1 MYPIPGVSVLFAI
14 ISFVLVML
22 TIFAGNKPGFMEDYH
37 VLYFNTST
45 LGENLIPS
53 LKVRAPMPEPTA
65 PPSLLNRFH
74 AAPNEKRLDVGGAL
88 KGAGSGLGD
97 ITSVGGDIT
106 SEGGN
111 YATAATSLAKS
122 VATTA
127 ESVATSVAGEALDKL
142 SDIENDIANQLA
154 KKLGIKEFYSIH
166 LIDLCYGDFKP
177 NATDPDANFNVTNC
191 TTPFD
196 YGLLNISALLDH
208 ELKVGPFSLNLAD
221 LGLTT
226 DIQDKINDI
235 PKIIKVLVSMYII
248 AAVCIGLGLVASIG
262 AVLIMPNPSAQ
273 MIIIINLGLAGLAVL
288 FLLIG
293 NVLTTYGGK
302 EIVKVVTKDGEKFGL
317 SAEKGIKFL
326 AITWATFGLM
336 LLTVFYWGY
345 EFFAEKK
352 RGSEAINRAIGGF
365 SFGPKSEP
373 AWSETSSGLASR
385 ENSFPQQQHQG
396 GGFPP
401 THAPGGMPVSPMDE
415 VPLED
420 HNYGRGTHE
429 PQPVSPLEQGG
440 YGYPPPRF

>member
-14 ISFVLVML
+14 TSFVLVML

-37 VLYFNTST
+37 VLYFNTSA

-65 PPSLLNRFH
+65 PPILLNRFR
-74 AAPNEKRLDVGGAL
+74 AAPNEKRFNVGGAFDTAASL
-88 KGAGSGLGD
+88 
-97 ITSVGGDIT
+97 GGDLT
-106 SEGGN
+106 SKAGG
-111 YATAATSLAKS
+111 AVTSATSAMKS
-122 VATTA
+122 FATSA
-127 ESVATSVAGEALDKL
+127 ESAVTSGAGEALDKL
-142 SDIENDIANQLA
+142 SDIENDIADKLA
-154 KKLGIKEFYSIH
+154 RKLGIKEFYSIH

-208 ELKVGPFSLNLAD
+208 ELKVGPFSLDLAD
-221 LGLTT
+221 MGLATG
-226 DIQDKINDI
+226 IQDKINDI

-248 AAVCIGLGLVASIG
+248 AAVFIGLGLLASIG
-262 AVLIMPNPSAQ
+262 AVLVMPNPSAQ
-273 MIIIINLGLAGLAVL
+273 LIIISNLGLAGLAVL

-293 NVLTTYGGK
+293 NVVTTRGSE
-302 EIVKVVTKDGEKFGL
+302 EIVKVVTKDGKKFGL

-326 AITWATFGLM
+326 AITWTTFGLM
-336 LLTVFYWGY
+336 FLTVLYWAY

-385 ENSFPQQQHQG
+385 ENSFPQQHQG